1 VNRSDTV
8 VEVAQQLGHAPTM
21 TLETYA
27 HVFSEFEP
35 GSRVPAEERIRKAR
49 EAAIRAG
56 NPASPASNRPTA
68 GEPGS

>member
-1 VNRSDTV
+1 VGVNRSDTV

-35 GSRVPAEERIRKAR
+35 RSRVPAEERIRKAR
-49 EAAIRAG
+49 EARDSG
-56 NPASPASNRPTA
+56 RK
-68 GEPGS
+68 PGLPGL